1 MAEPTKS
8 PASAAATQ
16 PTRDVLVKGQIAPES
31 QPAEKV
37 TNDTPIPDGD
47 VTGFRVA
54 SEAAQEGDDISPV
67 RGGTGDLAAATRV
80 RNSTLRK
87 RDEQEVRKRGGGNPR
102 NFSVSVAFEGMKM
115 VENGLQDPFPV
126 SGSYAGPVGE
136 DGLVVRNLTPEE
148 EEKFAPSGIR
158 LNRRAEDEQSGGVTT
173 SRGALRGSDLAR
185 GSGVGGGGNPMKA
198 GEAAGTGA
206 PARTGAPIGKAT
218 TSVGAGPQSPQG
230 GGSDT
235 RKG

>member
-1 MAEPTKS
+1 MAEQPKN

-16 PTRDVLVKGQIAPES
+16 PKKDVLVEGRVAVDT

-54 SEAAQEGDDISPV
+54 SEAAQEGDSVAPV

-102 NFSVSVAFEGMKM
+102 NFSVSVAFEGMMM

-136 DGLVVRNLTPEE
+136 DGLVVRRLTPEE
-148 EEKFAPSGIR
+148 EEKFAPSGVR
-158 LNRRAEDEQSGGVTT
+158 LNRRAEDEGGVVT

-185 GSGVGGGGNPMKA
+185 GSGFGGGGNPMKA
-198 GEAAGTGA
+198 GEAAGPGA
-206 PARTGAPIGKAT
+206 PGRTGAPIGKAT

-230 GGSDT
+230 GGTDT
-235 RKG
+235 RKP